1 MASVEQMLSPL
12 QCGSTQRDGLS
23 RLGVE
28 RSDLQRLQSHQHH
41 HQLLPRDRV
50 PSLSVTE
57 ISLQSE
63 RGPVT
68 IYSDFRNRVIILQ
81 YFLVYTVMMIVVVF
95 FYLNGVSLPPKAELI
110 EHDKNIYLKI

>member
-1 MASVEQMLSPL
+1 M
-12 QCGSTQRDGLS
+12 
-23 RLGVE
+23 
-28 RSDLQRLQSHQHH
+28 
-41 HQLLPRDRV
+41 
-50 PSLSVTE
+50 TE